1 MRPDKLRP
9 DEVTRGERWIST
21 RRLPVQPG
29 FVAVPPAETV
39 PIDHV
44 EMGIEAVNADEHV
57 LKPSVIV
64 R

>member
-1 MRPDKLRP
+1 MRPDRLRP
-9 DEVTRGERWIST
+9 DEIT
-21 RRLPVQPG
+21 RRERRIPARQLSIQPG
-29 FVAVPPAETV
+29 FAAVPPAETV